1 VTAHG
6 WMTSGVL
13 HWRLEARSQAGS
25 GSPRVQAADR
35 CDILT
40 QPRCG
45 SGWYVGLRE
54 PSPLVMKHNVLGL
67 ARSANLLDVPTILT
81 TVGSEGMFGPLIHEL
96 VELFPDQ
103 EVIDR
108 SLMDAW
114 EDERVR
120 EAVANTGRR
129 EVIIAGLAMGVCATL
144 PAISAIRD
152 GYAAYIVVDASATST
167 RFRSR
172 R

>member
-1 VTAHG
+1 
-6 WMTSGVL
+6 
-13 HWRLEARSQAGS
+13 
-25 GSPRVQAADR
+25 
-35 CDILT
+35 
-40 QPRCG
+40 
-45 SGWYVGLRE
+45 
-54 PSPLVMKHNVLGL
+54 MKHNVLGL